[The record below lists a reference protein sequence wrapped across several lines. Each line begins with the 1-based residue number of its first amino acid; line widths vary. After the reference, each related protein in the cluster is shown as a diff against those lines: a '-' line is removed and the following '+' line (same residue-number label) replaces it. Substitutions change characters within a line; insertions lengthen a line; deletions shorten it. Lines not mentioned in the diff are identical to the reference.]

1 MLAKSQVSNENITQ
15 TIAYFFYENL
25 LKKYVVNIYLNKFA
39 ITKDNPFHVIYFIR
53 KNYTMSQKVV
63 TLGEIMM
70 RLSTPGHE
78 RFVQSDSFDVTYGGG
93 EANVAVALSNYG
105 LQGVFVTKVPDNALG
120 QAAINHIRRYGVDT
134 QFIAR
139 GGKRLGIYFLE
150 TGASMR
156 ASQVIYDRAGA
167 SISQV
172 DVSEFDLDKILEG
185 ASWFHTTGIT
195 PALSDQ
201 AAALTEAAL
210 KAAKAKGITTSIDL
224 NYRKK
229 LWSKEKAREV
239 MTRLCQY
246 VDVCI
251 GNEEDADTT
260 LGFKAEGT
268 DVTKGE
274 LNLDGYKSVFKQ
286 MKDKFGFKY
295 IASTLRESHS
305 ASDNG
310 WSALVY
316 DGNEFYHT
324 KQYEVRIVDRV
335 GSGDSFASGFIYGL
349 VSGMPMPE
357 AAEFGVAASAL
368 KHTIPGDLNH
378 ATLSE
383 VKDLMKGDG
392 SGRVQR

>member
-1 MLAKSQVSNENITQ
+1 M
-15 TIAYFFYENL
+15 
-25 LKKYVVNIYLNKFA
+25 
-39 ITKDNPFHVIYFIR
+39 TK
-53 KNYTMSQKVV
+53 KVV
-63 TLGEIMM
+63 TLGEIML
-70 RLSTPGHE
+70 RLSTPDYK
-78 RFVQSDSFDVTYGGG
+78 RFVQADSFDVTYGGG
-93 EANVAVALSNYG
+93 EANVAVALTNYG
-105 LQGVFVTKVPDNALG
+105 LQGMFVSKVPGNAIG
-120 QAAINHIRRYGVDT
+120 QAAINHLRRFGVDT
-134 QFIAR
+134 QFMAR

-156 ASQVIYDRAGA
+156 ASQVIYDRADA
-167 SISQV
+167 AIA
-172 DVSEFDLDKILEG
+172 DAEISEFDFDKIFDG

-195 PALSDQ
+195 PALSDK

-210 KAAKAKGITTSIDL
+210 KAAREKGITTSIDL

-229 LWSKEKAREV
+229 LWSKEKAKEV
-239 MTRLCQY
+239 MTKLCQY

-251 GNEEDADTT
+251 GNEEDAETT
-260 LGFKAEGT
+260 LGFKSEGT

-274 LNLDGYKSVFKQ
+274 LNLAGYKDVFQQ
-286 MKDKFGFKY
+286 MKEKFGFKY

-316 DGNEFYHT
+316 DGKEFYHS
-324 KQYEVRIVDRV
+324 KQYEVRIIDRV
-335 GSGDSFASGFIYGL
+335 GSGDSFASGFIYAL
-349 VSGMPMPE
+349 VSGMNLKD

-383 VKDLMKGDG
+383 VQGLMKGDA

>member
-1 MLAKSQVSNENITQ
+1 
-15 TIAYFFYENL
+15 
-25 LKKYVVNIYLNKFA
+25 
-39 ITKDNPFHVIYFIR
+39 
-53 KNYTMSQKVV
+53 MSEKVV
-63 TLGEIMM
+63 TLGEIML
-70 RLSTPGHE
+70 RLSTPDFK
-78 RFVQSDSFDVTYGGG
+78 RFVQADSFDVTYGGG

-105 LQGVFVTKVPDNALG
+105 LQGVFISKVPDNAIG
-120 QAAINHIRRYGVDT
+120 QAAVNHLRRFGVDT
-134 QFIAR
+134 QFVAR

-150 TGASMR
+150 TGAAMR
-156 ASQVIYDRAGA
+156 ASQVIYDRADA
-167 SISQV
+167 AISEV
-172 DVSEFDLDKILEG
+172 EPEEFNFDAIFEG

-195 PALSDQ
+195 PALSDK

-260 LGFKAEGT
+260 LGFTSKGT

-274 LNLDGYKSVFKQ
+274 LNLDGYKDVFHQ
-286 MKDKFGFKY
+286 MKEKFGFKY

-316 DGNEFYHT
+316 DGTEFYHT
-324 KQYEVRIVDRV
+324 KEYQVRIVDRV

-349 VSGMPMPE
+349 VTGMPLKE
-357 AAEFGVAASAL
+357 SAEFGVAASAL

-383 VKDLMKGDG
+383 VKGLTKGDA

>member
-1 MLAKSQVSNENITQ
+1 MAKKI
-15 TIAYFFYENL
+15 
-25 LKKYVVNIYLNKFA
+25 
-39 ITKDNPFHVIYFIR
+39 
-53 KNYTMSQKVV
+53 V
-63 TLGEIMM
+63 TLGEIML
-70 RLSTPGHE
+70 RLSTPDYK
-78 RFVQSDSFDVTYGGG
+78 RFVQADSFDVTYGGG
-93 EANVAVALSNYG
+93 EANVAVALTNYG
-105 LQGVFVTKVPDNALG
+105 LQGIFVSKVPENAIG
-120 QAAINHIRRYGVDT
+120 QAAINHLRRFGVDT

-156 ASQVIYDRAGA
+156 ASQVIYDRADA
-167 SISQV
+167 AIADAAIS
-172 DVSEFDLDKILEG
+172 DFDFDKIFDG

-195 PALSDQ
+195 PALSDK

-210 KAAKAKGITTSIDL
+210 KAAKEKGITTSIDL

-229 LWSKEKAREV
+229 LWSKEKAKEV

-251 GNEEDADTT
+251 GNEEDAETT
-260 LGFKAEGT
+260 LGFKSKGT

-274 LNLDGYKSVFKQ
+274 LNLDGYKDVFQQ
-286 MKDKFGFKY
+286 MQEKFGFKY

-316 DGNEFYHT
+316 DGKEFYHS
-324 KQYEVRIVDRV
+324 KQYEVRIIDRV
-335 GSGDSFASGFIYGL
+335 GSGDSFASGFIYAL
-349 VSGMPMPE
+349 VSGMNLKD

-383 VKDLMKGDG
+383 VQGLMKGDA

>member
-1 MLAKSQVSNENITQ
+1 MAK
-15 TIAYFFYENL
+15 
-25 LKKYVVNIYLNKFA
+25 
-39 ITKDNPFHVIYFIR
+39 
-53 KNYTMSQKVV
+53 KVV

-70 RLSTPGHE
+70 RLSTPDFK

-93 EANVAVALSNYG
+93 EANVAAALCNYG
-105 LQGVFVTKVPDNALG
+105 LHGTFVTKVPNNPLG
-120 QAAINHIRRYGVDT
+120 QSAINHLRRYGVDT

-139 GGKRLGIYFLE
+139 GGNRLGIYFLE

-156 ASQVIYDRAGA
+156 ASQVVYDRADA
-167 SISQV
+167 SISDV
-172 DVSEFDLDKILEG
+172 DAPEFDFDKIFEG
-185 ASWFHTTGIT
+185 ADWFHTTGIT
-195 PALSDQ
+195 PALSDK

-210 KAAKAKGITTSIDL
+210 KAAKARGITTSIDL

-260 LGFKAEGT
+260 LGFTSKGT

-274 LNLDGYKSVFKQ
+274 LNLDGYKDVFQQ
-286 MKDKFGFKY
+286 MKAKFGFKY

-316 DGNEFYHT
+316 DGTDFYHT
-324 KQYEVRIVDRV
+324 KSYEVRIVDRV

-349 VSGMPMPE
+349 VTGMKMSD
-357 AAEFGVAASAL
+357 AAEFGVAASAI

-378 ATLSE
+378 ATLAE
-383 VKDLMKGDG
+383 VKDLVGGDG

>member
-1 MLAKSQVSNENITQ
+1 
-15 TIAYFFYENL
+15 
-25 LKKYVVNIYLNKFA
+25 
-39 ITKDNPFHVIYFIR
+39 
-53 KNYTMSQKVV
+53 MSKKVV
-63 TLGEIMM
+63 TLGEVML
-70 RLSTPGHE
+70 RLSTPDFK
-78 RFVQSDSFDVTYGGG
+78 RFVQTDTFDITYGGG
-93 EANVAVALSNYG
+93 EANVAGALCNYG
-105 LQGVFVTKVPDNALG
+105 LEGTFVTKVPDNPIG
-120 QAAINHIRRYGVDT
+120 QSAINHLRRYGVDT
-134 QFIAR
+134 QYIAK

-156 ASQVIYDRAGA
+156 ASQVVYDRANA
-167 SISQV
+167 SISEAEIS
-172 DVSEFDLDKILEG
+172 DFDFDKIFEG
-185 ASWFHTTGIT
+185 AVWFHTTGIT
-195 PALSDQ
+195 PALSDK

-251 GNEEDADTT
+251 GNEEDAETT
-260 LGFKAEGT
+260 LGFHSKET

-274 LNLDGYKSVFKQ
+274 LNLDGYKDVFKQ
-286 MKDKFGFKY
+286 MKEKFGFKY
-295 IASTLRESHS
+295 IASTLRESYS

-316 DGNEFYHT
+316 DGDEFYHS
-324 KQYEVRIVDRV
+324 KKYDIRIVDRV
-335 GSGDSFASGFIYGL
+335 GGGDSFASGFIYGL
-349 VSGMPMPE
+349 IQEMGLKG
-357 AAEFGVAASAL
+357 ATEFAVAASAL
-368 KHTIPGDLNH
+368 KHTFPGDMNH

-383 VKDLMKGDG
+383 VELLMGGDA

>member
-1 MLAKSQVSNENITQ
+1 MAK
-15 TIAYFFYENL
+15 
-25 LKKYVVNIYLNKFA
+25 
-39 ITKDNPFHVIYFIR
+39 
-53 KNYTMSQKVV
+53 KVV
-63 TLGEIMM
+63 TLGEIML
-70 RLSTPGHE
+70 RLSTPDFK
-78 RFVQSDSFDVTYGGG
+78 RFVQADTFDITYGGG
-93 EANVAVALSNYG
+93 EANVAAALCNYG
-105 LQGVFVTKVPDNALG
+105 LNGVFVTKVPNNPIG
-120 QAAINHIRRYGVDT
+120 QSAINHLRRYGVDT
-134 QFIAR
+134 QYIVR
-139 GGKRLGIYFLE
+139 GGERLGIYFLE

-156 ASQVIYDRAGA
+156 ASQVVYDRAGA
-167 SISQV
+167 SIAEV
-172 DVSEFDLDKILEG
+172 DVNEFDWDKILDG
-185 ASWFHTTGIT
+185 ADWFHTTGIT
-195 PALSDQ
+195 PALSDK
-201 AAALTEAAL
+201 AAVLAEVAL
-210 KAAKAKGITTSIDL
+210 KAAKTRGITTSIDL

-239 MTRLCQY
+239 MTKLCQY

-260 LGFKAEGT
+260 LGFKAAHT

-274 LNLDGYKSVFKQ
+274 LHLDGYKDVFKQ
-286 MKDKFGFKY
+286 MKEKFGFKF
-295 IASTLRESHS
+295 IASSLRESYS

-324 KQYEVRIVDRV
+324 KKYNVRIVDRV
-335 GSGDSFASGFIYGL
+335 GSGDSFASGLIYGL
-349 VSGMPMPE
+349 VTGMPMAE

-383 VKDLMKGDG
+383 VMDLMKGDG

>member
-1 MLAKSQVSNENITQ
+1 
-15 TIAYFFYENL
+15 
-25 LKKYVVNIYLNKFA
+25 
-39 ITKDNPFHVIYFIR
+39 
-53 KNYTMSQKVV
+53 MSKKVV
-63 TLGEIMM
+63 TLGEIML
-70 RLSTPGHE
+70 RLSTPDFK
-78 RFVQSDSFDVTYGGG
+78 RFVQADSLAVTYGGG
-93 EANVAVALSNYG
+93 EANVSAALCNYG
-105 LQGVFVTKVPDNALG
+105 LQGVFVSKVPDNAIG
-120 QAAINHIRRYGVDT
+120 QSAINHLRRYGVDT
-134 QFIAR
+134 QFVAR

-150 TGASMR
+150 TGASAR
-156 ASQVIYDRAGA
+156 ASQVIYDRADA
-167 SISQV
+167 AIAEAEIS
-172 DVSEFDLDKILEG
+172 DFDFDKIFEG

-195 PALSDQ
+195 PALSDK

-210 KAAKAKGITTSIDL
+210 KAAKAKGLTTSIDL

-239 MTRLCQY
+239 MTRLCQH

-260 LGFKAEGT
+260 LGFKSSGT

-274 LNLDGYKSVFKQ
+274 LNLDGYKDVFQQ
-286 MKDKFGFKY
+286 MKEKFGFKY

-316 DGNEFYHT
+316 DGTEFYHS
-324 KQYEVRIVDRV
+324 KEYEVRIVDRV

-349 VSGMPMPE
+349 VTGMDLKD

-378 ATLSE
+378 ATLAE
-383 VKDLMKGDG
+383 VKTLMKGDA

>member
-1 MLAKSQVSNENITQ
+1 MAK
-15 TIAYFFYENL
+15 
-25 LKKYVVNIYLNKFA
+25 
-39 ITKDNPFHVIYFIR
+39 
-53 KNYTMSQKVV
+53 KVV

-70 RLSTPGHE
+70 RLSTPDFK

-93 EANVAVALSNYG
+93 EANVAAALCNYG
-105 LQGVFVTKVPDNALG
+105 LNGTFVSKVPNNPLG
-120 QAAINHIRRYGVDT
+120 QSAINHLRRYGVDT
-134 QFIAR
+134 QFVAR
-139 GGKRLGIYFLE
+139 GGNRLGIYFLE

-156 ASQVIYDRAGA
+156 ASQVVYDRADA
-167 SISQV
+167 SISDV
-172 DVSEFDLDKILEG
+172 DASEFDFDKIFEG
-185 ASWFHTTGIT
+185 ADWFHTTGIT
-195 PALSDQ
+195 PALSDK

-224 NYRKK
+224 NFRKK

-260 LGFKAEGT
+260 LGFTSKGT

-274 LNLDGYKSVFKQ
+274 LNLDGYKDVFQQ
-286 MKDKFGFKY
+286 MKAKFGFKY

-316 DGNEFYHT
+316 DGTEFYHT
-324 KQYEVRIVDRV
+324 KSYEVRIVDRV

-349 VSGMPMPE
+349 VTNMKMRD
-357 AAEFGVAASAL
+357 AAEFGVAASAI

-378 ATLSE
+378 ATLAE
-383 VKDLMKGDG
+383 VKDLVGGDG

>member
-1 MLAKSQVSNENITQ
+1 
-15 TIAYFFYENL
+15 
-25 LKKYVVNIYLNKFA
+25 
-39 ITKDNPFHVIYFIR
+39 
-53 KNYTMSQKVV
+53 MSKKVV

-70 RLSTPGHE
+70 RLSTPGFE

-93 EANVAVALSNYG
+93 EANVAVAVSNYG
-105 LQGVFVTKVPDNALG
+105 LNGVFVSKVPDNALG

-134 QFIAR
+134 QYIAK

-150 TGASMR
+150 TGASAR
-156 ASQVIYDRAGA
+156 ASQVIYDRADA
-167 SISQV
+167 SIADADIS
-172 DVSEFDLDKILEG
+172 DFDFDKIFEG
-185 ASWFHTTGIT
+185 ADWFHTTGIT
-195 PALSDQ
+195 PALSDK

-239 MTRLCQY
+239 MTNLCQY

-251 GNEEDADTT
+251 GNEEDAETT
-260 LGFKAEGT
+260 LGFKSAGT
-268 DVTKGE
+268 DITKGE
-274 LNLDGYKSVFKQ
+274 LNLEGYKDVFHQ
-286 MKDKFGFKY
+286 MKEKFGFKY

-349 VSGMPMPE
+349 VTGMPMNQ

-383 VKDLMKGDG
+383 VSTLMKGDA

>member
-1 MLAKSQVSNENITQ
+1 M
-15 TIAYFFYENL
+15 
-25 LKKYVVNIYLNKFA
+25 NK
-39 ITKDNPFHVIYFIR
+39 
-53 KNYTMSQKVV
+53 KVV
-63 TLGEIMM
+63 TLGEIML
-70 RLSTPGHE
+70 RLSTSDFK
-78 RFVQSDSFDVTYGGG
+78 RFVQADTFDVTYGGG
-93 EANVAVALSNYG
+93 EANVAAALCNYG
-105 LQGVFVTKVPDNALG
+105 LEGTFVTKVPNNAIG
-120 QAAINHIRRYGVDT
+120 QSAINHLRRYGVDT
-134 QFIAR
+134 KFIAR
-139 GGKRLGIYFLE
+139 GGERLGIYFLE

-167 SISQV
+167 SIASAEV
-172 DVSEFDLDKILEG
+172 KEFDFDKIFDE

-195 PALSDQ
+195 PALSDN
-201 AAALTEAAL
+201 AAALAETAL
-210 KAAKAKGITTSIDL
+210 KTARAKGITTSIDL

-239 MTRLCQY
+239 MTKLCQY

-260 LGFKAEGT
+260 LGFKAKGT

-274 LNLDGYKSVFKQ
+274 LNLDGFKDAFKQ
-286 MKDKFGFKY
+286 MKEKFGFKY
-295 IASTLRESHS
+295 IASSLRESHS

-316 DGNEFYHT
+316 NGTEFYHT
-324 KQYEVRIVDRV
+324 KKYEVRIIDRV

-349 VSGMPMPE
+349 VTGMTMAD

-378 ATLSE
+378 ATLNE
-383 VKDLMKGDG
+383 VMDLIKGDG

>member
-1 MLAKSQVSNENITQ
+1 
-15 TIAYFFYENL
+15 
-25 LKKYVVNIYLNKFA
+25 
-39 ITKDNPFHVIYFIR
+39 
-53 KNYTMSQKVV
+53 MSKKVV

-70 RLSTPGHE
+70 RLSTPGFE

-93 EANVAVALSNYG
+93 EANVAVAVTNYG
-105 LQGVFVTKVPDNALG
+105 LNGVFVSKVPDNALG

-156 ASQVIYDRAGA
+156 ASQVIYDRADA
-167 SISQV
+167 SIA
-172 DVSEFDLDKILEG
+172 DLDASELDFDAIFEG
-185 ASWFHTTGIT
+185 ADWFHTTGIT
-195 PALSDQ
+195 PALSDK
-201 AAALTEAAL
+201 AAALTLAAL

-229 LWSKEKAREV
+229 LWSKEKAKEV
-239 MTRLCQY
+239 MSELCKY

-251 GNEEDADTT
+251 GNEEDAETT
-260 LGFKAEGT
+260 LGFKSAGT
-268 DVTKGE
+268 DITKGE
-274 LNLDGYKSVFKQ
+274 LNLGGYKDVFQQ
-286 MKDKFGFKY
+286 MKEKFGFKY
-295 IASTLRESHS
+295 IASTLRESYS

-316 DGNEFYHT
+316 DGTEFHHT
-324 KQYEVRIVDRV
+324 KHYNVRIVDRV

-349 VSGMPMPE
+349 VTGLPMSE

-368 KHTIPGDLNH
+368 KHTITGDLNH
-378 ATLSE
+378 ATLKE
-383 VKDLMKGDG
+383 VQELMKGDG